1 MQEQK
6 TPLPAIIR
14 FNIDFILGE
23 SLKIKTSEEIQ
34 KRIIEI
40 CEYIST
46 EILGK
51 LGEKDSNEL
60 KKEMIQ
66 ELSKFDVI
74 IKELENNKEES
85 EMLFLLTSHVGNIL
99 HAMFKKV

>member
-1 MQEQK
+1 MK
-6 TPLPAIIR
+6 
-14 FNIDFILGE
+14 FVKIL
-23 SLKIKTSEEIQ
+23 LKIKNV
-34 KRIIEI
+34 KN
-40 CEYIST
+40 Y
-46 EILGK
+46 
-51 LGEKDSNEL
+51 

-74 IKELENNKEES
+74 IKELENNKKES